1 MNYKIT
7 CHLMPWELDYAILS
21 FTQLKKSK
29 YHLSNDDTV
38 YVDVTL
44 NLSSYLID
52 WESTKIPKDFFIDK
66 FKSLQPLL
74 NEYKCNFKI
83 YDGNELYGVLNTML
97 ESTECHIDY
106 YMVLNSDMYFT
117 EHLLSILVQSSK
129 IIDNEFFIISPQI
142 PKLWDDTW
150 DVISNSNYNH
160 ISYKDYNKIDVYDVR
175 NYMKDNDLEI
185 ELCPINTF
193 KFAGW
198 MDLYNK
204 DTWENFIIQKGWKGY
219 GSCDFYAMIL
229 SNFAKNKGA
238 NIQQYIIKNQI
249 TTEYCY
255 GSMNNTGYTS
265 YYKKLIKLNDIPNQR
280 KDFDLK
286 MNGYINVGIQNLI
299 DKKIIK
305 TL

>member
-29 YHLSNDDTV
+29 YHLNNGDTV

-74 NEYKCNFKI
+74 NDYKCKFKI
-83 YDGNELYGVLNTML
+83 YDGNELYGGLNTML

-106 YMVLNSDMYFT
+106 YMVLNPDMYFT
-117 EHLLSILVQSSK
+117 EHLLSILIQSSK
-129 IIDNEFFIISPQI
+129 IIDDEFFIISPQI

-150 DVISNSNYNH
+150 DVISNLNYNH
-160 ISYKDYNKIDVYDVR
+160 ILHKDYNKIDVYDVR

-204 DTWENFIIQKGWKGY
+204 DTWENFIIQKGWNGY
-219 GSCDFYAMIL
+219 GGCDFYAMIL
-229 SNFAKNKGA
+229 SNFAKNKGVD
-238 NIQQYIIKNQI
+238 IQQYIIKNQI

-255 GSMNNTGYTS
+255 GSMNNTGYTG

-280 KDFDLK
+280 KDFDSK